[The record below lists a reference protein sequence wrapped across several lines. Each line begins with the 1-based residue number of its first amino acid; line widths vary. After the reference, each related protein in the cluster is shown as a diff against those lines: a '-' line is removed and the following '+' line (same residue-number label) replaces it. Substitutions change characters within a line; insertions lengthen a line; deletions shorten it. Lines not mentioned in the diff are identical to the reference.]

1 MDEYSLHQV
10 MVNEHCSKVSARM
23 KHPIICK
30 SVVDVSLESGCSNRL
45 LSLTESLDAIQK
57 DHPEMQIDVVVDEL
71 DGEDLNEEETM
82 NLKTKL
88 ESPGFESSL
97 FYLSLQSCKKKRLLI
112 HNVERKETA
121 TLFNELGIQVFQLEK
136 TMRFTSNIGN
146 TVLDSQTKVEEKPNV
161 YLCNLPTPEL
171 KQLPQSDITEK
182 PSASLTLEIGEVD
195 QTFEIPANLDT
206 NESNPDLKVHSPR
219 KMTVPTMKMDSY
231 LKNFT
236 GSKNSSTKVISHFEY
251 FKAKGS
257 GVNIQGDKPNFM
269 RLQNKTAVSHL
280 TYFLENYC
288 QVEDKVMVI
297 SNTKDMITLAKAA
310 MKTVKLSYVEYTNSL
325 RSLPAPTTLEKKS
338 ILNKWRNNAQV
349 LLTDCRG
356 CRGMECKEV
365 IRLMKNKFFS
375 IQLFSLNLFSL
386 SNQIGCRLMG

>member
-10 MVNEHCSKVSARM
+10 MVNEYCTKVSERM

-30 SVVDVSLESGCSNRL
+30 SVVDVSLESGCSHRL

-88 ESPGFESSL
+88 ESPGFKFSL
-97 FYLSLQSCKKKRLLI
+97 FYLSLQSCKKKRQLI
-112 HNVERKETA
+112 YNGERKETI
-121 TLFNELGIQVFQLEK
+121 TLFNKLDIQVFQLEK

-161 YLCNLPTPEL
+161 YLCNLPTRTELEIKQAAEL
-171 KQLPQSDITEK
+171 KQLQKSGITEK

-195 QTFEIPANLDT
+195 QTFEMSENLDT
-206 NESNPDLKVHSPR
+206 NESTPELKVQSPR
-219 KMTVPTMKMDSY
+219 NMTVPTMKLDSS
-231 LKNFT
+231 LKNYV
-236 GSKNSSTKVISHFEY
+236 GNKNSSTKVISHFEY

-257 GVNIQGDKPNFM
+257 GVNIQGDKPNFI

-280 TYFLENYC
+280 VFFLKNYC
-288 QVEDKVMVI
+288 QIEDKAMII
-297 SNTKDMITLAKAA
+297 SNTKDMIALAKAA
-310 MKTVKLSYVEYTNSL
+310 METVKLSYVEYTNSL

-365 IRLMKNKFFS
+365 IRLTKN
-375 IQLFSLNLFSL
+375 
-386 SNQIGCRLMG
+386 